1 MTFTYLLTTDLG
13 RTDLLL
19 KVGSAMSLQYEVLPL
34 YNLSTI
40 SSIAPTSG
48 PANGRASFVLNGS
61 NLKVNRK

>member
-1 MTFTYLLTTDLG
+1 
-13 RTDLLL
+13 
-19 KVGSAMSLQYEVLPL
+19 MSLQYEVLPL